1 MATKL
6 ETMKALSEATMMRI
20 TSSRENWMRYLDTA
34 AWLYK
39 YPFYDQLLVY
49 AQRPD
54 ARACAPIELWNS
66 VFKRWVNKGAKGIAL
81 IDDSGDRLRLKYVFD
96 VSDTN
101 TRSDISVQ
109 LWDVQPEDRQQIIE
123 ELTNRF
129 GEIEPEDDF
138 ARQLLA
144 VVRNVVT
151 DNIGDYAD
159 VLPLIV
165 DGSEL
170 SGLTDEALHGK
181 FYHTVY
187 GGVAYGVLTRVGI
200 DPRMVLAA
208 SNFIDVQYFDTPLV
222 ISQLGCATGDISQMI
237 LRQIERSVLSIERQP
252 RDNIATEMKERD
264 NDAEGDQ
271 SESERSDEHG
281 TDIPAERGLLGAEPD
296 AGGTAERNAGQIR
309 EDAEALSQGE
319 SQGSVQRAFAVGQA
333 DGAPDGDRPASSG
346 AGRRDAGANGRRG
359 GRERAT
365 EGDRPDGVGSPD
377 EQPQSGSRRSGAAG
391 TDLQLISEAEQLSLL
406 EADAHDAAASFLS
419 QQEIDDELCRGSGF
433 AHGKS
438 RICEF
443 YQGNPDAK
451 AAAEFLKQEYGTG
464 GHSVTYQNGSSGL
477 IDYNAK
483 GLHFRQWGDAPG
495 ITLTWTQVQ
504 RRIAELIQSD
514 RYLTDEEK
522 AALHEKQLTA
532 DVSEPAQESEPS
544 PEPIISAKNF
554 RITDDALG
562 AGGPKAKYAMN
573 IAAIRALKQ
582 IESEQRLATPEEQE
596 ILSRYVGWGGLADAF
611 DETKE
616 NWQSEYREL
625 QSLLTDEEYTSARES
640 VLNAY
645 YTSPAVIKAIYAAL
659 EHMGFTTGNV
669 LEPACGIGNFF
680 GLVPKSMAGSRFYGV
695 ELDSITGRIAKLLY
709 PENDIRIQGFEE
721 TDLPD
726 SFFDAAIGNVPFG
739 DYGVADKRYDRH
751 HFLIHD
757 YFFAKALD
765 KVRPGGI
772 VAFIT
777 SSGTMDKKNPAVR
790 KYLAQRA
797 DLIGAVR
804 LPNNAFLANAGTTV
818 VTDILFLQKRDRPI
832 EIEPDWVH
840 LGTTPDGLT
849 VNQYFVDNPDMI
861 LGELTTES
869 TQYGRQECTVK
880 PIEGAVLADQLHDA
894 LSGLHAE
901 FTEFVPIDDLE
912 EADSSSI
919 PADPNVRNFSF
930 TIVGDEIYYRENSR
944 MSKVEASVT
953 AANRIRGMIELRDC
967 TRRLI
972 ELQLNGHPDAEIT
985 VEQAR
990 LNELYDTFAKKYGLI
1005 NSRGNNM
1012 AFSDDSSYCLLCSLE
1027 VLDEEGNLA
1036 HKADMFTKRTIRQ
1049 QIDITHVD
1057 TASEALAVSMGEKAR
1072 VDLPYM
1078 TELAGMSEK
1087 QIVADLTGV
1096 IFRDYGA
1103 LIPANIAWAFFDPA
1117 QFPMV
1122 TADEYLSGNVREKLW
1137 QVRQLRKMLS
1147 GHGVDAS
1154 VLSQVDSSIAALE
1167 KAQPAELTASEIDV
1181 RLGSTWVP
1189 SEIVELFMY
1198 ELFQTGGWARS
1209 RMHVQFS
1216 GYTANWTVTN
1226 KSSDYGSVLAT
1237 VTYGTSRASGYRILE
1252 DTLNLRDVRIFDTV
1266 RDPDGKEQRVLNKK
1280 ETVLAQQK
1288 QQLIKDA
1295 FAQWIWK
1302 DVARREQ
1309 LTVLYN
1315 ERFNSTRPREYDGSH
1330 IRFVGMNPEIELRP
1344 HQADSVAR
1352 MLYGGNA
1359 LLAHVV
1365 GAGKTFA
1372 MAAAAMELKR
1382 LGLCQKSL
1390 FVVPNHL
1397 TEQWAAE
1404 FLQLYPSANILVAT
1418 RRDFEKTRRR
1428 TFCSRIATGD
1438 YDAIIIG
1445 HSQFEKIPMSLER
1458 QRAQLQEQLDEV
1470 LDGIAEAKSARAERF
1485 TIKQM
1490 ERARK
1495 SIKLKLDKLNSTERK
1510 DDVITFEE
1518 LGVDRLF
1525 VDEAHGFKNLAVF
1538 TKMRNIAGISQTEAQ
1553 KSSDLFLKCRY
1564 MDELTDGR
1572 GVVFATGTP
1581 VSNSMTELYT
1591 MQRYLQY
1598 GTLRRNG
1605 LQHFDA
1611 WASTFGET
1619 VTSIELAPEGTGY
1632 RARTRF
1638 ARFFN
1643 LPELIAMF
1651 KEVADIKTADMLRL
1665 PVPEVEYHNI
1675 RLEPSEIQ
1683 RELVAGL
1690 AERAE
1695 RVRNQMI
1702 DPSVDNML
1710 TITNDGRK
1718 LALDQRLLN
1727 LALPDD
1733 PNGKVG
1739 ACLGNVFRIWSES
1752 QEERFTQLVFCD
1764 LSTPKGDREFSVY
1777 DDLKKKLLELGVPA
1791 EEIAFIHDANTE
1803 TKKAELFAK
1812 VRAGQ
1817 VRILL
1822 GSTAKMGSGTNV
1834 QRLLYAEH
1842 HLDIP
1847 WRPADLEQR
1856 EGRAIRQGNTCP
1868 SVHIYRY
1875 VTEGTFDAY
1884 MWATLEN
1891 KQKFIGQIMT
1901 SKSPVRS
1908 CEDVDETAL
1917 TYAEVKALATG
1928 DERIKEKMDLE
1939 VDVAKLKLVRAN
1951 YLTQKY
1957 ALEDALLKRFPQ
1969 EIRRTQERITGYLSD
1984 IKRYAAHAGDAFPE
1998 MELSRTVYAE
2008 KKDAGAALLAACK
2021 AQASLEPKQIGTYCG
2036 FDLFLSFDAL
2046 SKSFRLTLKGVLSHT
2061 VELGDDLF
2069 GNIQRIDN
2077 TLRAMPERL
2086 ATARQTLVDLEQ
2098 QKQAAEKEVKQP
2110 FSQEKELNDKC
2121 ARLAQ
2126 LDAELN
2132 IDKGRG
2138 EPAEA
2143 LEEADGNE
2151 LSAEEEQNGKT
2162 SVSESLKAFSAS
2174 QPYVCRAEKC
2184 AGMEER

>member
-1 MATKL
+1 
-6 ETMKALSEATMMRI
+6 MKALSEATMMRI

-39 YPFYDQLLVY
+39 YPFCDQLLIY

-81 IDDSGDRLRLKYVFD
+81 SDDSGDRLRLKYVFD

-101 TRSDISVQ
+101 TRSNIPVQ
-109 LWDVQPEDRQQIIE
+109 LWEVQPEDREQIIE

-129 GEIEPEDDF
+129 GEIEPEDEF
-138 ARQLLA
+138 AQQLLA

-159 VLPLIV
+159 VLPLIM

-170 SGLTDEALHGK
+170 SGLSEEALQGK
-181 FYHTVY
+181 FYHAVY
-187 GGVAYGVLTRVGI
+187 GGVAYGILTRVGI

-208 SNFIDVQYFDTPLV
+208 GNFIDVQYFDTPLV

-237 LRQIERSVLSIERQP
+237 LRQIERSVRSNERQT
-252 RDNIATEMKERD
+252 RDNIVNETKERD

-281 TDIPAERGLLGAEPD
+281 TDIPAERGLSGAEPD
-296 AGGTAERNAGQIR
+296 AGGAAERNAGQIR
-309 EDAEALSQGE
+309 EDAEALSQGT
-319 SQGSVQRAFAVGQA
+319 SQGPVQRAFAVGQA
-333 DGAPDGDRPASSG
+333 DGAPDGDRPASPG
-346 AGRRDAGANGRRG
+346 AGRRDDGTDGRRG
-359 GRERAT
+359 GRERT
-365 EGDRPDGVGSPD
+365 VEGDRPDGVGSSD
-377 EQPQSGSRRSGAAG
+377 EQPQGGSRRSGAAG
-391 TDLQLISEAEQLSLL
+391 TDLQLIPEAEQLSLL
-406 EADAHDAAASFLS
+406 EAEAHNASASFLS
-419 QQEIDDELCRGSGF
+419 QQDIDDELIRGSGF

-438 RICEF
+438 RIYEF
-443 YQGNPDAK
+443 YQNNPDTK

-464 GHSVTYQNGSSGL
+464 GHSAVYQNGASGL

-483 GLHFRQWGDAPG
+483 GLHFRQWGDALG
-495 ITLTWTQVQ
+495 VTLTWTQVH
-504 RRIAELIQSD
+504 RRIGELIQSD

-544 PEPIISAKNF
+544 PEPTIPAKNF

-562 AGGPKAKYAMN
+562 IGGPKAKYAMN
-573 IAAIRALKQ
+573 IAAIRTLKQ
-582 IESEQRLATPEEQE
+582 IESERRQTTPQEQE

-611 DETKE
+611 DETKPS
-616 NWQSEYREL
+616 WQSEYREL
-625 QSLLTDEEYTSARES
+625 RDLLTDEEYASARES
-640 VLNAY
+640 VLNAH
-645 YTSPAVIKAIYAAL
+645 YTSPTVIKAIYEAL
-659 EHMGFTTGNV
+659 ERMGFTTGNV

-680 GLVPKSMAGSRFYGV
+680 GLVPEGMADSRFYGV
-695 ELDSITGRIAKLLY
+695 ELDGITGRIAKLLY

-721 TDLPD
+721 ADLPD

-739 DYGVADKRYDRH
+739 DYSVADKRYDRH

-840 LGTTPDGLT
+840 LGTMPDGLT

-880 PIEGAVLADQLHDA
+880 PVEGAAVLANQLHDA

-901 FTEFVPIDDLE
+901 LTEFAPIDDLE
-912 EADSSSI
+912 EADSNSI
-919 PADPNVRNFSF
+919 PADPDVRNFSF
-930 TIVGDEIYYRENSR
+930 TIVGDELYYRENSR
-944 MSKVEASVT
+944 MSKVDASVT
-953 AANRIRGMIELRDC
+953 AGNRIRGMIELRDC

-972 ELQLNGHPDAEIT
+972 ELQLNGHPDVEIT
-985 VEQAR
+985 AEQTR
-990 LNELYDTFAKKYGLI
+990 LNELYDAFAKKYGLI

-1036 HKADMFTKRTIRQ
+1036 RKADMFTKRTIRQ

-1057 TASEALAVSMGEKAR
+1057 TASEALAVSLGEKAR
-1072 VDLPYM
+1072 VDLPCM
-1078 TELAGMSEK
+1078 AELTGMSEE

-1096 IFRDYGA
+1096 IFRDYGT
-1103 LIPANIAWAFFDPA
+1103 LVPANIAWAFFDPA

-1122 TADEYLSGNVREKLW
+1122 TADEYLSGNVREKLR
-1137 QVRQLRKMLS
+1137 QVRQLREMLS

-1154 VLSQVDSSIAALE
+1154 VLSQVDSNIVALE

-1181 RLGSTWVP
+1181 RLGSAWVP
-1189 SEIVELFMY
+1189 PEIVEEFMY

-1226 KSSDYGSVLAT
+1226 KSSDYGSVPAT

-1252 DTLNLRDVRIFDTV
+1252 DTLNLRDIRIFDTM
-1266 RDPDGKEQRVLNKK
+1266 RDADGKEQRVLNKK

-1302 DVARREQ
+1302 DAARREQ
-1309 LTVLYN
+1309 LTALYN
-1315 ERFNSTRPREYDGSH
+1315 ERFNSTRPREYNGSH

-1352 MLYGGNA
+1352 MLYGDNA

-1372 MAAAAMELKR
+1372 MAAAAMEGKR
-1382 LGLCQKSL
+1382 LGLCQKPL

-1418 RRDFEKTRRR
+1418 HRDFEKTRRR

-1458 QRAQLQEQLDEV
+1458 QRSQLQEQLDEV

-1495 SIKLKLDKLNSTERK
+1495 SIKLKLDKLNNTERK

-1538 TKMRNIAGISQTEAQ
+1538 TKMRNVAGISQTEAQ
-1553 KSSDLFLKCRY
+1553 KSADLFMKCRY
-1564 MDELTDGR
+1564 MDELTGGR
-1572 GVVFATGTP
+1572 CMV
-1581 VSNSMTELYT
+1581 
-1591 MQRYLQY
+1591 
-1598 GTLRRNG
+1598 
-1605 LQHFDA
+1605 
-1611 WASTFGET
+1611 
-1619 VTSIELAPEGTGY
+1619 
-1632 RARTRF
+1632 
-1638 ARFFN
+1638 
-1643 LPELIAMF
+1643 
-1651 KEVADIKTADMLRL
+1651 
-1665 PVPEVEYHNI
+1665 
-1675 RLEPSEIQ
+1675 
-1683 RELVAGL
+1683 
-1690 AERAE
+1690 
-1695 RVRNQMI
+1695 
-1702 DPSVDNML
+1702 
-1710 TITNDGRK
+1710 
-1718 LALDQRLLN
+1718 
-1727 LALPDD
+1727 
-1733 PNGKVG
+1733 
-1739 ACLGNVFRIWSES
+1739 
-1752 QEERFTQLVFCD
+1752 
-1764 LSTPKGDREFSVY
+1764 
-1777 DDLKKKLLELGVPA
+1777 
-1791 EEIAFIHDANTE
+1791 
-1803 TKKAELFAK
+1803 
-1812 VRAGQ
+1812 
-1817 VRILL
+1817 
-1822 GSTAKMGSGTNV
+1822 
-1834 QRLLYAEH
+1834 
-1842 HLDIP
+1842 
-1847 WRPADLEQR
+1847 
-1856 EGRAIRQGNTCP
+1856 
-1868 SVHIYRY
+1868 
-1875 VTEGTFDAY
+1875 
-1884 MWATLEN
+1884 
-1891 KQKFIGQIMT
+1891 
-1901 SKSPVRS
+1901 
-1908 CEDVDETAL
+1908 
-1917 TYAEVKALATG
+1917 
-1928 DERIKEKMDLE
+1928 
-1939 VDVAKLKLVRAN
+1939 
-1951 YLTQKY
+1951 
-1957 ALEDALLKRFPQ
+1957 
-1969 EIRRTQERITGYLSD
+1969 
-1984 IKRYAAHAGDAFPE
+1984 
-1998 MELSRTVYAE
+1998 
-2008 KKDAGAALLAACK
+2008 
-2021 AQASLEPKQIGTYCG
+2021 
-2036 FDLFLSFDAL
+2036 
-2046 SKSFRLTLKGVLSHT
+2046 
-2061 VELGDDLF
+2061 
-2069 GNIQRIDN
+2069 
-2077 TLRAMPERL
+2077 
-2086 ATARQTLVDLEQ
+2086 
-2098 QKQAAEKEVKQP
+2098 
-2110 FSQEKELNDKC
+2110 
-2121 ARLAQ
+2121 
-2126 LDAELN
+2126 
-2132 IDKGRG
+2132 
-2138 EPAEA
+2138 
-2143 LEEADGNE
+2143 
-2151 LSAEEEQNGKT
+2151 
-2162 SVSESLKAFSAS
+2162 
-2174 QPYVCRAEKC
+2174 
-2184 AGMEER
+2184 

>member
-20 TSSRENWMRYLDTA
+20 TSSRENWMRYLDTT

-39 YPFYDQLLVY
+39 YPFYDQLLIY
-49 AQRPD
+49 AQRSD

-101 TRSDISVQ
+101 TRSNIPVQ
-109 LWDVQPEDRQQIIE
+109 LWEVQPEDRQQIIE

-129 GEIEPEDDF
+129 GEIEPEDNF
-138 ARQLLA
+138 AQQLLS

-159 VLPLIV
+159 VLPLIM

-170 SGLTDEALHGK
+170 SGLTGEALQGR

-237 LRQIERSVLSIERQP
+237 LRQIERSVRSIERQT
-252 RDNIATEMKERD
+252 RDNIATETKERD

-281 TDIPAERGLLGAEPD
+281 TDISAERGLLDAEPD
-296 AGGTAERNAGQIR
+296 AGGTAERSAGQIR
-309 EDAEALSQGE
+309 EDAEALPQGASQGP
-319 SQGSVQRAFAVGQA
+319 VQCASAVGQA
-333 DGAPDGDRPASSG
+333 DGAPGRDRPAGPG

-365 EGDRPDGVGSPD
+365 EGDRPDGVGAPD
-377 EQPQSGSRRSGAAG
+377 EQPQGSSRRSGPAG
-391 TDLQLISEAEQLSLL
+391 TDLQLIPESEQLSLL
-406 EADAHDAAASFLS
+406 EAEAHDASASFLS
-419 QQEIDDELCRGSGF
+419 QQDIDDELCRGSGF

-438 RICEF
+438 RVFEF
-443 YQGNPDAK
+443 YQNSPDTK

-464 GHSVTYQNGSSGL
+464 GHSVAYQNGASGL

-483 GLHFRQWGDAPG
+483 GLHFRQWGDTPG
-495 ITLTWTQVQ
+495 ITLTWTQVH
-504 RRIAELIQSD
+504 RRIGELIQSD

-522 AALHEKQLTA
+522 TGLHEERL
-532 DVSEPAQESEPS
+532 EPEATELVQESETA
-544 PEPIISAKNF
+544 PEPIIPAKNF
-554 RITDDALG
+554 RITDDTLG
-562 AGGPKAKYAMN
+562 VGGPKTKYAMN
-573 IAAIRALKQ
+573 IAAIRTLRQ
-582 IESEQRLATPEEQE
+582 IESEQRQATSQEQE
-596 ILSRYVGWGGLADAF
+596 ILSRYVGWGGLTDAF
-611 DETKE
+611 DETKSG
-616 NWQSEYREL
+616 WQNEYREL
-625 QSLLTDEEYTSARES
+625 QNLLTDEEYVSARES
-640 VLNAY
+640 VLNAH
-645 YTSPAVIKAIYAAL
+645 YTSPTVIKAIYAAL
-659 EHMGFTTGNV
+659 ERMGFSTGNV

-680 GLVPKSMAGSRFYGV
+680 GLVPEGMADSHFYGV

-721 TDLPD
+721 ADLPD
-726 SFFDAAIGNVPFG
+726 SFFDAAVGNVPFG
-739 DYGVADKRYDRH
+739 DYGIADKRYDRH

-777 SSGTMDKKNPAVR
+777 SSGTMDKKNPSVR
-790 KYLAQRA
+790 RHLAQRG

-804 LPNNAFLANAGTTV
+804 LPNNAFFANAGTTV

-861 LGELTTES
+861 LGALTTES

-880 PIEGAVLADQLHDA
+880 PVDGAVLADQLHDA

-901 FTEFVPIDDLE
+901 LTEFTPVDDLE
-912 EADSSSI
+912 EADSDSI

-930 TIVGDEIYYRENSR
+930 TIVDGELYYRENSR
-944 MSKVEASVT
+944 MSKVDASVT
-953 AANRIRGMIELRDC
+953 AGSRIRGMIELRDC
-967 TRRLI
+967 THRLI
-972 ELQLNGHPDAEIT
+972 ELQLNGHPDTEI
-985 VEQAR
+985 VAEQAR
-990 LNELYDTFAKKYGLI
+990 LNELYDAFAKKYGLI

-1036 HKADMFTKRTIRQ
+1036 GKADMFTKRTIRQ

-1057 TASEALAVSMGEKAR
+1057 TPSEALAVSLGEKAR

-1078 TELAGMSEK
+1078 AELTGMSEE
-1087 QIVADLTGV
+1087 QIVAGLTGV
-1096 IFRDYGA
+1096 IFRDYGE
-1103 LIPANIAWAFFDPA
+1103 LVPANIAWAFFDPA

-1122 TADEYLSGNVREKLW
+1122 TADEYLSGNVREKLR
-1137 QVRQLRKMLS
+1137 QVRQLREMLS

-1154 VLSQVDSSIAALE
+1154 VLSQVDSNIAALE

-1189 SEIVELFMY
+1189 PEIVEEFMY

-1226 KSSDYGSVLAT
+1226 KSSDYGSVPAT

-1266 RDPDGKEQRVLNKK
+1266 RDAEGKEQRVLNKK

-1288 QQLIKDA
+1288 QQLIKDV
-1295 FAQWIWK
+1295 FTQWIWK
-1302 DVARREQ
+1302 DAARREQ
-1309 LTVLYN
+1309 LTALYN

-1330 IRFVGMNPEIELRP
+1330 IRFVGMNPEITLRP
-1344 HQADSVAR
+1344 HQEDSVAR

-1404 FLQLYPSANILVAT
+1404 FLQLYPSSNILVTT

-1438 YDAIIIG
+1438 YDAVIIG

-1458 QRAQLQEQLDEV
+1458 QRAHLQEQLDEV
-1470 LDGIAEAKSARAERF
+1470 LDGISEAKSARAERF

-1525 VDEAHGFKNLAVF
+1525 VDEAHSFKNLAVF
-1538 TKMRNIAGISQTEAQ
+1538 TKMRNVAGISQTEAQ
-1553 KSSDLFLKCRY
+1553 KSADLFMKCRY
-1564 MDELTDGR
+1564 MDELMGGR

-1690 AERAE
+1690 AKRAE
-1695 RVRNQMI
+1695 HVRNQMI

-1727 LALPDD
+1727 PALPDD

-1739 ACLGNVFRIWSES
+1739 VCLGNVFRLWSES
-1752 QEERFTQLVFCD
+1752 QAERFTQLVFCD
-1764 LSTPKGDREFSVY
+1764 LATPKGDREFSVY
-1777 DDLKKKLLELGVPA
+1777 DDLKKKLIELGVPT

-1812 VRAGQ
+1812 VRSGQ

-1847 WRPADLEQR
+1847 WRPADLE
-1856 EGRAIRQGNTCP
+1856 RA
-1868 SVHIYRY
+1868 
-1875 VTEGTFDAY
+1875 
-1884 MWATLEN
+1884 
-1891 KQKFIGQIMT
+1891 
-1901 SKSPVRS
+1901 PV
-1908 CEDVDETAL
+1908 
-1917 TYAEVKALATG
+1917 
-1928 DERIKEKMDLE
+1928 
-1939 VDVAKLKLVRAN
+1939 
-1951 YLTQKY
+1951 
-1957 ALEDALLKRFPQ
+1957 
-1969 EIRRTQERITGYLSD
+1969 
-1984 IKRYAAHAGDAFPE
+1984 
-1998 MELSRTVYAE
+1998 
-2008 KKDAGAALLAACK
+2008 
-2021 AQASLEPKQIGTYCG
+2021 
-2036 FDLFLSFDAL
+2036 
-2046 SKSFRLTLKGVLSHT
+2046 
-2061 VELGDDLF
+2061 
-2069 GNIQRIDN
+2069 
-2077 TLRAMPERL
+2077 
-2086 ATARQTLVDLEQ
+2086 
-2098 QKQAAEKEVKQP
+2098 
-2110 FSQEKELNDKC
+2110 
-2121 ARLAQ
+2121 
-2126 LDAELN
+2126 
-2132 IDKGRG
+2132 
-2138 EPAEA
+2138 EA
-2143 LEEADGNE
+2143 
-2151 LSAEEEQNGKT
+2151 
-2162 SVSESLKAFSAS
+2162 V
-2174 QPYVCRAEKC
+2174 
-2184 AGMEER
+2184 